1 MLYILY
7 PIVAVC
13 LMQIKVDKH
22 PLHHFYIFR
31 LIEENYHG
39 AKSTILYRQ
48 ISHLYVFLLPRKQYY
63 YYLYMQTIKNLLVLQ
78 ILNVMMLDF
87 Q

>member
-39 AKSTILYRQ
+39 AKSTICIAKYPIFMCFYSQ
-48 ISHLYVFLLPRKQYY
+48 ESNTIIIYICKQ
-63 YYLYMQTIKNLLVLQ
+63 
-78 ILNVMMLDF
+78 
-87 Q
+87 